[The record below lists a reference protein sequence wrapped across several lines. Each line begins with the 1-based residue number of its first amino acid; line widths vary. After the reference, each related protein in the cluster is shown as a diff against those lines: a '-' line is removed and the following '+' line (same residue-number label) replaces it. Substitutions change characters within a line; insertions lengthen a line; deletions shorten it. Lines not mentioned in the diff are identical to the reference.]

1 MTNQELELNLNRH
14 ERKIAF
20 LRATR
25 AADTAA
31 NTAARLAAD
40 ANTAADYNGV
50 IDALLF
56 AAAAARVASD
66 AAAAYPPTE
75 FDNNE

>member
-1 MTNQELELNLNRH
+1 MTNQELELNSNRH

-20 LRATR
+20 VRATR
-25 AADTAA
+25 AADKAA

-50 IDALLF
+50 IDALLV
-56 AAAAARVASD
+56 AAAAARVAAD
-66 AAAAYPPTE
+66 AAAAYRPDE
-75 FDNNE
+75 DANG